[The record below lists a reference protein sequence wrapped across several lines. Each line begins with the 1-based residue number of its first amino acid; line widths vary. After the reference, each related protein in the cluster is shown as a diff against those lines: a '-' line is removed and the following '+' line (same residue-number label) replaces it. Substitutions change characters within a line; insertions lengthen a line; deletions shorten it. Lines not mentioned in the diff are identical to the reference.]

1 MSVWMMLDQVELLLA
16 RIDRTDETL
25 MTRAL
30 LDMLAHL
37 KRKEN
42 SNVYQLLPIS
52 APIFQ
57 VIKAERT
64 EIKKKI

>member
-1 MSVWMMLDQVELLLA
+1 MSVWMMFDQIELLLGQ
-16 RIDRTDETL
+16 IYRTDETL

>member
-1 MSVWMMLDQVELLLA
+1 MG

-42 SNVYQLLPIS
+42 SNVYQWLPIS